1 MMLEIIN
8 GYKKYKNLEL
18 LSDINLKFEDGK
30 MYAIIGANGSGKSLI
45 LKALSGYNKLTS
57 GKVLQNGNEI
67 RKNNNYIENAGIII
81 ENPVMVNEYTIN
93 ENLEYLKKMS
103 ENSKDIDLDK
113 WYKYFEIEEYKEKRF
128 SELSLGTKQK
138 VALIQA
144 FMHNPQNILLD
155 EPFNALDKKAVIK
168 VKELLIEEKKKGKL
182 IIIVTHINDE
192 ILEECDEVIE
202 LENGKVSKIIKKQ
215 LDNNIYRGID
225 EENKKN
231 I

>member
-1 MMLEIIN
+1 MLEIIN
-8 GYKKYKNLEL
+8 GYKKYKNLEV

-57 GKVLQNGNEI
+57 GKVLQDGNEI

-182 IIIVTHINDE
+182 IIIVTHINDK

-202 LENGKVSKIIKKQ
+202 LENGKVSKITKGK
-215 LDNNIYRGID
+215 
-225 EENKKN
+225 E
-231 I
+231 

>member
-1 MMLEIIN
+1 MLEIIN
-8 GYKKYKNLEL
+8 GYKKYKNLEV

-202 LENGKVSKIIKKQ
+202 LENGKASKITKGK
-215 LDNNIYRGID
+215 
-225 EENKKN
+225 E
-231 I
+231 

>member
-1 MMLEIIN
+1 MLEIIN
-8 GYKKYKNLEL
+8 GYKKYKNLEVL
-18 LSDINLKFEDGK
+18 NDINLKFEDGK

-45 LKALSGYNKLTS
+45 LKDLSGYNKLTS
-57 GKVLQNGNEI
+57 GKVLQDGNEI
-67 RKNNNYIENAGIII
+67 RKNNNYIEDAGIII

-103 ENSKDIDLDK
+103 ENSKEIDLEK

-144 FMHNPQNILLD
+144 FMHNPKNILLD
-155 EPFNALDKKAVIK
+155 EPFNALDKKAVLK
-168 VKELLIEEKKKGKL
+168 VKDLLIKEKQKGKL

-202 LENGKVSKIIKKQ
+202 LENGKISKITKGK
-215 LDNNIYRGID
+215 
-225 EENKKN
+225 E
-231 I
+231 

>member
-1 MMLEIIN
+1 MLEIIN
-8 GYKKYKNLEL
+8 GYKKYKSLEV

-30 MYAIIGANGSGKSLI
+30 MYALIGANGSGKSLI
-45 LKALSGYNKLTS
+45 LKDLSGYNKLTN
-57 GKVLQNGNEI
+57 GKVLQDGNEI
-67 RKNNNYIENAGIII
+67 RKNNNYIEDAGIII
-81 ENPVMVNEYTIN
+81 ENPVMVNEYTIT

-144 FMHNPQNILLD
+144 FMHNPKNILLD

-168 VKELLIEEKKKGKL
+168 VKELLLEGKKKGKL
-182 IIIVTHINDE
+182 IVIVTHINDE

-202 LENGKVSKIIKKQ
+202 IENGKVSKIIKK
-215 LDNNIYRGID
+215 
-225 EENKKN
+225 
-231 I
+231 

>member
-1 MMLEIIN
+1 MLEIIN
-8 GYKKYKNLEL
+8 GYKKYKSLEV

-57 GKVLQNGNEI
+57 GKVLQDENEI
-67 RKNNNYIENAGIII
+67 RKNNNYIEDAGIII
-81 ENPVMVNEYTIN
+81 ENPVMVNEYTIT

-103 ENSKDIDLDK
+103 ENSKEIDLEK

-144 FMHNPQNILLD
+144 FMHNPKNILLD

-202 LENGKVSKIIKKQ
+202 LENGKVSKITKGK
-215 LDNNIYRGID
+215 
-225 EENKKN
+225 E
-231 I
+231 

>member
-1 MMLEIIN
+1 MLEIIN
-8 GYKKYKNLEL
+8 GYKKYKNLEVL
-18 LSDINLKFEDGK
+18 NDINLKFEDGK
-30 MYAIIGANGSGKSLI
+30 MYALIGANGSGKSLI

-57 GKVLQNGNEI
+57 GKVLQNENEI
-67 RKNNNYIENAGIII
+67 RKNNNYIEDAGIII
-81 ENPVMVNEYTIN
+81 ENPVMVNEYTIT

-103 ENSKDIDLDK
+103 ENSKEIDLEK

-144 FMHNPQNILLD
+144 FMHNPKNILLD

-182 IIIVTHINDE
+182 IVIVTHINDE

-202 LENGKVSKIIKKQ
+202 MENGKVSKIAKGNQ
-215 LDNNIYRGID
+215 
-225 EENKKN
+225 
-231 I
+231 

>member
-1 MMLEIIN
+1 MLEIIN
-8 GYKKYKNLEL
+8 GYKKYKSLEV

-57 GKVLQNGNEI
+57 GKVLQNGKEI

-81 ENPVMVNEYTIN
+81 ENPVMVNEYTIT

-202 LENGKVSKIIKKQ
+202 LENGKVSKITKGK
-215 LDNNIYRGID
+215 
-225 EENKKN
+225 E
-231 I
+231 

>member
-1 MMLEIIN
+1 MLEIIN
-8 GYKKYKNLEL
+8 GYKKYKNLEVL
-18 LSDINLKFEDGK
+18 NDINLKFEDGK

-67 RKNNNYIENAGIII
+67 RKNNNYIEDAGIII
-81 ENPVMVNEYTIN
+81 ENPVMVNEYTIT

-103 ENSKDIDLDK
+103 ENSKEIDLEK

-144 FMHNPQNILLD
+144 FMHNPKNILLD

-168 VKELLIEEKKKGKL
+168 VKELLLEEKKKGKL
-182 IIIVTHINDE
+182 IVIVTHINDE

-202 LENGKVSKIIKKQ
+202 MENGKVSKIIKK
-215 LDNNIYRGID
+215 
-225 EENKKN
+225 
-231 I
+231 

>member
-1 MMLEIIN
+1 MLEIIN
-8 GYKKYKNLEL
+8 GYKKYKNLEV

-57 GKVLQNGNEI
+57 GKVLQDGNEI
-67 RKNNNYIENAGIII
+67 RKNNNYIEDAGIII
-81 ENPVMVNEYTIN
+81 ENPVMVNEYTIT

-103 ENSKDIDLDK
+103 ENSKEIDLEK

-144 FMHNPQNILLD
+144 FMHNPKNILLD

-202 LENGKVSKIIKKQ
+202 LENGKVSKITKGK
-215 LDNNIYRGID
+215 
-225 EENKKN
+225 E
-231 I
+231 

>member
-1 MMLEIIN
+1 MLEIIN
-8 GYKKYKNLEL
+8 GYKKYKNLEV

-57 GKVLQNGNEI
+57 GKVLQNGKEI

-103 ENSKDIDLDK
+103 ENSKDINLDK

-202 LENGKVSKIIKKQ
+202 LENGKISKITKGK
-215 LDNNIYRGID
+215 
-225 EENKKN
+225 E
-231 I
+231 

>member
-1 MMLEIIN
+1 MLEIIN
-8 GYKKYKNLEL
+8 GYKKYKNLEV

-202 LENGKVSKIIKKQ
+202 LENGKVSKITKGK
-215 LDNNIYRGID
+215 
-225 EENKKN
+225 E
-231 I
+231 

>member
-1 MMLEIIN
+1 MLEIIN
-8 GYKKYKNLEL
+8 GYKKYKNLEV

-57 GKVLQNGNEI
+57 GKVLQDGNEI
-67 RKNNNYIENAGIII
+67 KKNNNYIEDAGIII

-103 ENSKDIDLDK
+103 ENNKEIDLEK

-144 FMHNPQNILLD
+144 FMHNPKNILLD

-168 VKELLIEEKKKGKL
+168 VKELLLEEKKKGKL
-182 IIIVTHINDE
+182 IVIITHINDE

-202 LENGKVSKIIKKQ
+202 LENGKASKIIKK
-215 LDNNIYRGID
+215 Y
-225 EENKKN
+225 
-231 I
+231 

>member
-1 MMLEIIN
+1 MLEIIN
-8 GYKKYKNLEL
+8 GYKKYKKLEV

-57 GKVLQNGNEI
+57 GKVLQDGNEI

-81 ENPVMVNEYTIN
+81 ENPVMVN

-168 VKELLIEEKKKGKL
+168 VKELLIEEKEKGKL

-202 LENGKVSKIIKKQ
+202 LENGKVSKITKGK
-215 LDNNIYRGID
+215 
-225 EENKKN
+225 E
-231 I
+231 

>member
-1 MMLEIIN
+1 MLEIIN
-8 GYKKYKNLEL
+8 GYKKYKSLEV

-57 GKVLQNGNEI
+57 GKVLQDGNEI
-67 RKNNNYIENAGIII
+67 RKNNNYIEDAGIII
-81 ENPVMVNEYTIN
+81 ENPVMVNEYTIT

-103 ENSKDIDLDK
+103 ENSKEIDLEK

-144 FMHNPQNILLD
+144 FMHNPKNILLD
-155 EPFNALDKKAVIK
+155 EPFNALDKKAVVN
-168 VKELLIEEKKKGKL
+168 VKELLLEEKKKGKL
-182 IIIVTHINDE
+182 IVIVTHINDE

-202 LENGKVSKIIKKQ
+202 MENGKVSKITKGNQ
-215 LDNNIYRGID
+215 
-225 EENKKN
+225 
-231 I
+231 

>member
-1 MMLEIIN
+1 MLEIIN
-8 GYKKYKNLEL
+8 GYKKYKNLEV

-57 GKVLQNGNEI
+57 GKVLQDGNEI
-67 RKNNNYIENAGIII
+67 RKNNNYIEDAGIII
-81 ENPVMVNEYTIN
+81 ENPVMVNEYTIA

-103 ENSKDIDLDK
+103 ENSKEIDLEK

-138 VALIQA
+138 IALIQA
-144 FMHNPQNILLD
+144 FMHNPKNILLD
-155 EPFNALDKKAVIK
+155 EPFNALDKKAVVK
-168 VKELLIEEKKKGKL
+168 VKELLLEEKKKGKL
-182 IIIVTHINDE
+182 IVIVTHINDE

-202 LENGKVSKIIKKQ
+202 MENGKVSKIAKGNQ
-215 LDNNIYRGID
+215 
-225 EENKKN
+225 
-231 I
+231 

>member
-1 MMLEIIN
+1 MLEIIN
-8 GYKKYKNLEL
+8 GYKKYKNLEV

-57 GKVLQNGNEI
+57 GKVLQDGNEI
-67 RKNNNYIENAGIII
+67 RKNNNYIEDAGIII
-81 ENPVMVNEYTIN
+81 ENPVMVNEYTIT

-155 EPFNALDKKAVIK
+155 EPFNALDKKAVVK
-168 VKELLIEEKKKGKL
+168 VKELLLEEKKKGKL
-182 IIIVTHINDE
+182 IVIVTHINDE

-202 LENGKVSKIIKKQ
+202 LENGKVSKTIK
-215 LDNNIYRGID
+215 
-225 EENKKN
+225 
-231 I
+231 

>member
-1 MMLEIIN
+1 MLEIIN
-8 GYKKYKNLEL
+8 GYKKYKSLEV

-57 GKVLQNGNEI
+57 GKVLQDGNEI
-67 RKNNNYIENAGIII
+67 RKNNNYIEDAGIII
-81 ENPVMVNEYTIN
+81 ENPVMVNEYTIT

-103 ENSKDIDLDK
+103 ENSKEIDLEK

-144 FMHNPQNILLD
+144 FMHNPKNILLD
-155 EPFNALDKKAVIK
+155 EPFNALDKKAVVK
-168 VKELLIEEKKKGKL
+168 VKELLLEEKKKGKL
-182 IIIVTHINDE
+182 IVIVTHINDE

-202 LENGKVSKIIKKQ
+202 MENGKVSKITKGNQ
-215 LDNNIYRGID
+215 
-225 EENKKN
+225 
-231 I
+231 

>member
-1 MMLEIIN
+1 MLEIIN
-8 GYKKYKNLEL
+8 GYKKYKNLEV

-81 ENPVMVNEYTIN
+81 ENPVMVNEYTN
-93 ENLEYLKKMS
+93 TENLEYLKKMS
-103 ENSKDIDLDK
+103 ENNKDIDLDK

-144 FMHNPQNILLD
+144 FMHNPKNILLD

-202 LENGKVSKIIKKQ
+202 LENGKVSKITKGK
-215 LDNNIYRGID
+215 
-225 EENKKN
+225 E
-231 I
+231 

>member
-1 MMLEIIN
+1 MLEIIN
-8 GYKKYKNLEL
+8 GYKKYKNLEVL
-18 LSDINLKFEDGK
+18 NDINLKFEDGK

-57 GKVLQNGNEI
+57 GKVLQDGNEI
-67 RKNNNYIENAGIII
+67 RQNNNYIENAGIII

-103 ENSKDIDLDK
+103 ENSKEIDLEK

-144 FMHNPQNILLD
+144 FMHNPKNILLD

-168 VKELLIEEKKKGKL
+168 VKQLLLEEKKKGKL
-182 IIIVTHINDE
+182 IVIVTHINDE

-202 LENGKVSKIIKKQ
+202 MENGKVSKIIKK
-215 LDNNIYRGID
+215 
-225 EENKKN
+225 
-231 I
+231 

>member
-1 MMLEIIN
+1 MLEIIN
-8 GYKKYKNLEL
+8 GYKKYKSLEV

-57 GKVLQNGNEI
+57 GKVLQDGNEI

-144 FMHNPQNILLD
+144 FMHNPKNILLD
-155 EPFNALDKKAVIK
+155 EPFNALDKKAVVK
-168 VKELLIEEKKKGKL
+168 VKELLLEEKKKGKL
-182 IIIVTHINDE
+182 IVIVTHINDE

-202 LENGKVSKIIKKQ
+202 MENGKVSKITKGNQ
-215 LDNNIYRGID
+215 
-225 EENKKN
+225 
-231 I
+231 